1 MLVAFLYAVLG
12 NGKKLYF
19 VLDTIDNNKNVQY
32 NIIARKEMINM
43 ANQIFSIRVKNLR
56 EKSGLSMEQLAAKLG
71 VSKSRVNMWENNG
84 TIPRGDVLIQ
94 LAKYFQV
101 STDYLLGNDDDSSIS
116 PTNVQLS
123 SLQRNLGKLNE
134 ADLNKAEGM
143 LKAVFMD
150 IFNDEE
156 DNDDI

>member
-1 MLVAFLYAVLG
+1 M
-12 NGKKLYF
+12 KKNYIL
-19 VLDTIDNNKNVQY
+19 LQKNIDNNKSVPY
-32 NIIARKEMINM
+32 NIIVRKEWINM
-43 ANQIFSIRVKNLR
+43 ANQIFGIRVKDLR
-56 EKSGLSMEQLAAKLG
+56 EKSGLSMEQLATKLG

-94 LAKYFQV
+94 LAKYFEV
-101 STDYLLGNDDDSSIS
+101 STDYLLGNDDDSTIS
-116 PTNVQLS
+116 PTNAKLS

-134 ADLNKAEGM
+134 ADLNRAEGM

-156 DNDDI
+156 DDDDI

>member
-1 MLVAFLYAVLG
+1 MFDINKTVL
-12 NGKKLYF
+12 
-19 VLDTIDNNKNVQY
+19 Y
-32 NIIARKEMINM
+32 NIIVRKERMHM
-43 ANQIFSIRVKNLR
+43 ANQIFGTRVKYLR

-94 LAKYFQV
+94 LAKYFEV
-101 STDYLLGNDDDSSIS
+101 STDYLLGNDDDSAIS
-116 PTNVQLS
+116 ESNAKLS

-134 ADLNKAEGM
+134 ADLNRAEGM

-156 DNDDI
+156 DDDDI